1 MLSYV
6 MVEHNPSKKPIDKV
20 VIWLHGLGASGD
32 DFVPCVPHLGLA
44 DDLAIKFIFPN
55 APKIAVTINGGYVMP
70 AWYDILQMNLE
81 RVVDI
86 HQIQAS
92 SLLIDELVKHEMVN
106 GIDSKNIIIAGFSQG
121 GAVAYDYVLTSDIQ
135 LGGLLALSTYFA
147 SKDYIQKIKTNC
159 NIPTLIHHGQFDDIV
174 PMTLGMSAK
183 QSLEQLGLTPQFVS
197 YPMAHQVTLSQLQDI
212 GTWFNQIFSKN
223 ADKPIARASPVS
235 CTASANTA
243 LELKRTPKINSITA
257 KEKFNRNAIQTFLLD
272 FIIVSF

>member
-1 MLSYV
+1 
-6 MVEHNPSKKPIDKV
+6 
-20 VIWLHGLGASGD
+20 
-32 DFVPCVPHLGLA
+32 
-44 DDLAIKFIFPN
+44 
-55 APKIAVTINGGYVMP
+55 MP

-197 YPMAHQVTLSQLQDI
+197 YPMAHQVTLSQLHDI
-212 GTWFNQIFSKN
+212 GSWFNQIFSKN
-223 ADKPIARASPVS
+223 
-235 CTASANTA
+235 T
-243 LELKRTPKINSITA
+243 
-257 KEKFNRNAIQTFLLD
+257 
-272 FIIVSF
+272 

>member
-55 APKIAVTINGGYVMP
+55 APKIAVTINGGYMMP

-212 GTWFNQIFSKN
+212 GTWFNQIFSKKCLTN
-223 ADKPIARASPVS
+223 DKYLV
-235 CTASANTA
+235 
-243 LELKRTPKINSITA
+243 E
-257 KEKFNRNAIQTFLLD
+257 
-272 FIIVSF
+272 